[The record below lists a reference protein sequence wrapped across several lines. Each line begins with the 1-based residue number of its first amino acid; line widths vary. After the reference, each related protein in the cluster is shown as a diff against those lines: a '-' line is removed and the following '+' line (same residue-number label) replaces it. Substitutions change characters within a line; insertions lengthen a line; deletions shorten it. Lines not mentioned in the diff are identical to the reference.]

1 MRFASSRGA
10 PLTRRRSRR
19 WIEEHRGDP
28 FVRKARAQGYRSR
41 AAYKLQEMVERERL
55 LRSGQ
60 LVIDLGA
67 APGGWSQ
74 FAASRVAPRGRV
86 VAVDLLPMAPIP
98 GVVVVQGDFRDAGT
112 RTRLREA
119 LGGGRADLI
128 LSDMAPNLE
137 GISSADAAMS
147 LSIATSVFEAA
158 PEWLVPGGALLVK
171 VFEGPGVSVLRSGMA
186 RAFVSV
192 RVRKPKA
199 SRARS
204 SEIYLM
210 AKGFGL

>member
-1 MRFASSRGA
+1 
-10 PLTRRRSRR
+10 LTRRRSRR

-28 FVRKARAQGYRSR
+28 FVRKAREQGYRSR
-41 AAYKLQEMVERERL
+41 AAYKLQEMAERERL

-60 LVIDLGA
+60 VVLDLGA

-74 FAASRVAPRGRV
+74 LAASRVAPRGRV
-86 VAVDLLPMAPIP
+86 VAVDLLPMDPIP
-98 GVVVVQGDFRDAGT
+98 GVFIVQGDFRDAGT

-137 GISSADAAMS
+137 GVKSADAAMS

-158 PEWLVPGGALLVK
+158 PEWLAPGGALLVK
-171 VFEGPGVSVLRSGMA
+171 VFEGPGVPVLRRSMA
-186 RAFVSV
+186 RAFESV
-192 RVRKPKA
+192 RVRKPEA